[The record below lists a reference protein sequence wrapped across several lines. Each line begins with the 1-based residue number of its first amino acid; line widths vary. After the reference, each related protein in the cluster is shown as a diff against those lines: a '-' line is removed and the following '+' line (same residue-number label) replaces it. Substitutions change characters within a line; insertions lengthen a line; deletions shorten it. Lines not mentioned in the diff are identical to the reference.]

1 MKLSEHFSEKILI
14 AILLLYEL
22 INNLLIDWLLIN
34 AIEIPNAII
43 LPNSITGFISPKVSD
58 KNATAVV
65 KAAKKHG
72 ANICS

>member
-1 MKLSEHFSEKILI
+1 MVVNRYIKQGK
-14 AILLLYEL
+14 
-22 INNLLIDWLLIN
+22 NVNVKIN